1 MRVQKYCFFRK
12 YANIFAYL
20 GIFLLFCRRK
30 GEISTMKLNFNTV
43 REFLKTTLNLT
54 NDVDIQA
61 ASENIRKNIP
71 FRGPNVYILFVAII
85 IASVGLNVNSIP
97 VIIGA
102 MLISPLMGPITGLGL
117 GLGTNDRELV
127 LFSIKNLLVMVGI
140 SLLAATLYF
149 ILTPLEIDNPT
160 ELLARTRPTI
170 YDVFIAL
177 FGGLAGVLETARK
190 EKGTVISGVAI
201 ATALMPPL
209 CTVGYGIANL
219 SWQYTIGALFL
230 FSINCIFIAM
240 AAYLM
245 AKFLKFPMKTVE
257 QHRTRYFILS
267 YALVILLAATSI
279 FTGYHVIRE
288 NDFTKLANRFVK
300 KNQNIGK
307 TYIYDSQVNID
318 SKPYMLELRLAGETL
333 NEDTKEMLLRDAENY
348 GIMRSQIVIHEDAT
362 VQVDR
367 FNETEIVKNL
377 MATNANNIQVRDD
390 SIKVL
395 NAQIAHYKQQELP
408 AKQLAEELQVQLPS
422 ITRLTLAKGTALEQN
437 VVMSEEQVVVVAHC
451 IKMPGE
457 EEKARVYEWL
467 KIRLQIQDLE
477 IIFDYEEALTE

>member
-1 MRVQKYCFFRK
+1 MLNQIC
-12 YANIFAYL
+12 
-20 GIFLLFCRRK
+20 
-30 GEISTMKLNFNTV
+30 TMKVNFNTV

-245 AKFLKFPMKTVE
+245 AKFLKFPVKTVE

-267 YALVILLAATSI
+267 YGLVILLAATSI
-279 FTGYHVIRE
+279 FTGYNVIRE

-377 MATNANNIQVRDD
+377 IATNQSNVQVRDD

-395 NAQIAHYKQQELP
+395 NAQITAYKQRELP

-437 VVMSEEQVVVVAHC
+437 MVMSEEQVVVVAHC
-451 IKMPGE
+451 SEMPSE
-457 EEKARVYEWL
+457 EEKTRVYEWL
-467 KIRLQIQDLE
+467 KVRLQIEGLE
-477 IIFDYEEALTE
+477 IIFEEEN

>member
-1 MRVQKYCFFRK
+1 
-12 YANIFAYL
+12 
-20 GIFLLFCRRK
+20 
-30 GEISTMKLNFNTV
+30 MKLNFNTI

-54 NDVDIQA
+54 DYVDIPA

-149 ILTPLEIDNPT
+149 MLTPLEIDNPT

-245 AKFLKFPMKTVE
+245 AKFLKFPVKTVE

-377 MATNANNIQVRDD
+377 MATNASNVQVRDD

-395 NAQIAHYKQQELP
+395 NAQITAYKQRELP

-437 VVMSEEQVVVVAHC
+437 MVMSEEQVVVVAHC
-451 IKMPGE
+451 SEMPSE
-457 EEKARVYEWL
+457 EEKTRVYEWL
-467 KIRLQIQDLE
+467 KIRLQVEDLE
-477 IIFDYEEALTE
+477 MLFEEEN

>member
-1 MRVQKYCFFRK
+1 
-12 YANIFAYL
+12 
-20 GIFLLFCRRK
+20 
-30 GEISTMKLNFNTV
+30 MKLNLNTV

-54 NDVDIQA
+54 NDVDIPA
-61 ASENIRKNIP
+61 ASENIRKNVP

-149 ILTPLEIDNPT
+149 MLTPLEIDNPT

-219 SWQYTIGALFL
+219 SWQYTVGALFL
-230 FSINCIFIAM
+230 FCINCIFIAM

-245 AKFLKFPMKTVE
+245 AKFLKFPVKTVE

-267 YALVILLAATSI
+267 YALVILLAVTSI
-279 FTGYHVIRE
+279 FTGYQVIRE

-318 SKPYMLELRLAGETL
+318 VKPYMLELRLAGETL
-333 NEDTKEMLLRDAENY
+333 NDDTKEMLFRDAENY

-377 MATNANNIQVRDD
+377 IATNASNMQLRDD

-395 NAQIAHYKQQELP
+395 NAQIAAYKQQELP

-437 VVMSEEQVVVVAHC
+437 LVMSEEQVVVVAHC
-451 IKMPGE
+451 REMPSE
-457 EEKARVYEWL
+457 EEKQRVYDWL
-467 KIRLQIQDLE
+467 KVRLQVEDVV
-477 IIFDYEEALTE
+477 IIFERVTEI

>member
-1 MRVQKYCFFRK
+1 
-12 YANIFAYL
+12 
-20 GIFLLFCRRK
+20 
-30 GEISTMKLNFNTV
+30 MKLNFNSI

-54 NDVDIQA
+54 NDVDIPA
-61 ASENIRKNIP
+61 AIEDIRSNIP

-149 ILTPLEIDNPT
+149 MLTPLEIDNPT

-190 EKGTVISGVAI
+190 EKGTVLSGVAI

-209 CTVGYGIANL
+209 CTVGYGIAHL

-240 AAYLM
+240 AAYIM
-245 AKFLKFPMKTVE
+245 AKFLKFPVKTVE

-267 YALVILLAATSI
+267 YGLVLLLAATSI
-279 FTGYHVIRE
+279 FTAYQVIRE
-288 NDFTKLANRFVK
+288 NEFTKQANRFVK
-300 KNQNIGK
+300 KNQTIGK

-318 SKPYMLELRLAGETL
+318 VKPYALELRLAGEAL
-333 NEDTKEMLLRDAENY
+333 NDEIREMLLRDAENY
-348 GIMRSQIVIHEDAT
+348 GIMRSQIVMHEDAT
-362 VQVDR
+362 VEIDR

-377 MATNANNIQVRDD
+377 IATNASNIQVRDD
-390 SIKVL
+390 SIKAL
-395 NAQIAHYKQQELP
+395 NARIAYYQQQALP
-408 AKQLAEELQVQLPS
+408 AKQLAEELQVQLPTIS
-422 ITRLTLAKGTALEQN
+422 RLTLAKGTMLEQN
-437 VVMSEEQVVVVAHC
+437 VVMSDEQVVVVAHC
-451 IKMPGE
+451 SEMPSE
-457 EEKARVYEWL
+457 EEKTRVYEWL
-467 KIRLQIQDLE
+467 KVRLQVTNLE
-477 IIFDYEEALTE
+477 IIFDQEAGAENTINAE

>member
-1 MRVQKYCFFRK
+1 
-12 YANIFAYL
+12 
-20 GIFLLFCRRK
+20 
-30 GEISTMKLNFNTV
+30 MKLNFNTI
-43 REFLKTTLNLT
+43 REFLKNTLNLT
-54 NDVDIQA
+54 NDVDIPA
-61 ASENIRKNIP
+61 AIEDIRSNIP

-245 AKFLKFPMKTVE
+245 AKFLKFPVKTVE

-267 YALVILLAATSI
+267 YGLVILLAATSI
-279 FTGYHVIRE
+279 FTGYNVIRE

-377 MATNANNIQVRDD
+377 MATNASNVQVRDD

-395 NAQIAHYKQQELP
+395 NAQITAYKQRELP

-437 VVMSEEQVVVVAHC
+437 MVMSEEQVVVVAHC
-451 IKMPGE
+451 SEMPSE

-467 KIRLQIQDLE
+467 KVRLQIDSLE
-477 IIFDYEEALTE
+477 IIFEEEN

>member
-1 MRVQKYCFFRK
+1 
-12 YANIFAYL
+12 
-20 GIFLLFCRRK
+20 
-30 GEISTMKLNFNTV
+30 MKLNFNTV

-54 NDVDIQA
+54 NDVDIPA

-219 SWQYTIGALFL
+219 NWQYTIGALFL

-245 AKFLKFPMKTVE
+245 AKFLKFPVKTVE

-267 YALVILLAATSI
+267 YGLVILLAATSI

-288 NDFTKLANRFVK
+288 NDFTKMANRFVK

-377 MATNANNIQVRDD
+377 IATNASNIQVRDD
-390 SIKVL
+390 SIRVL
-395 NAQIAHYKQQELP
+395 NAQIAAYKRQELP

-451 IKMPGE
+451 SEMPSE
-457 EEKARVYEWL
+457 EEKTRLYEWL
-467 KIRLQIQDLE
+467 KVRLQIDSLE
-477 IIFDYEEALTE
+477 IIFDTENQ

>member
-1 MRVQKYCFFRK
+1 
-12 YANIFAYL
+12 
-20 GIFLLFCRRK
+20 
-30 GEISTMKLNFNTV
+30 MKLNFNV
-43 REFLKTTLNLT
+43 SDFVKNTLNL
-54 NDVDIQA
+54 NNYVDIPTA
-61 ASENIRKNIP
+61 NDNIRKNIP
-71 FRGPNVYILFVAII
+71 FRGPNVYILFVAVI

-102 MLISPLMGPITGLGL
+102 MLISPLMGPIIGLGL

-127 LFSIKNLLVMVGI
+127 LFSIKNLMVMVGV

-190 EKGTVISGVAI
+190 EKGTVMAGVAI

-209 CTVGYGIANL
+209 CTVGYGIANMSL
-219 SWQYTIGALFL
+219 QYTLGALFL

-245 AKFLKFPMKTVE
+245 AKFLKFPVKTID
-257 QHRTRYFILS
+257 QNKTRYYILS
-267 YALVILLAATSI
+267 YSLVVLLAGTSI
-279 FTGYHVIRE
+279 VTGYQVIRE
-288 NDFTKLANRFVK
+288 NNFTKSANRFVK
-300 KNQNIGK
+300 KNHTIGK

-318 SKPYMLELRLAGETL
+318 QKPYVVELRLAGEAL
-333 NEDTKEMLLRDAENY
+333 NNDTREMLMRDAESY
-348 GIMRSQIVIHEDAT
+348 GIMRSQILIHEDAT
-362 VQVDR
+362 VQMDK

-377 MATNANNIQVRDD
+377 ISTNATNMKVRDD

-395 NAQIAHYKQQELP
+395 NAQIAAYKQQELP
-408 AKQLAEELQVQLPS
+408 TLQLAAELQIQLPS
-422 ITRLTLAKGTALEQN
+422 IVRVTLARGTALEYN
-437 VVMSEEQVVVVAHC
+437 VVTAEQQVVVIAHC
-451 IKMPGE
+451 SEMPSI
-457 EEKARVYEWL
+457 EEKTRVLEWL
-467 KIRLQIQDLE
+467 KVRLQVENLE
-477 IIFDYEEALTE
+477 IIFEELPL

>member
-1 MRVQKYCFFRK
+1 
-12 YANIFAYL
+12 
-20 GIFLLFCRRK
+20 
-30 GEISTMKLNFNTV
+30 MKLNFNTI

-54 NDVDIQA
+54 NDVDIPA

-71 FRGPNVYILFVAII
+71 FRGPNVYILIVAII

-245 AKFLKFPMKTVE
+245 AKFLKFPVKPVE

-267 YALVILLAATSI
+267 YALVILLAATSVV
-279 FTGYHVIRE
+279 TGYHVIRE
-288 NDFTKLANRFVK
+288 NNFTKLANRFVK

-377 MATNANNIQVRDD
+377 IATNASNIQVRDD

-395 NAQIAHYKQQELP
+395 NAQIALYKQQELP

-451 IKMPGE
+451 STMPSE
-457 EEKARVYEWL
+457 EEKTRLYEWL
-467 KIRLQIQDLE
+467 KVRLQIDSLE
-477 IIFDYEEALTE
+477 IIFEEEN

>member
-1 MRVQKYCFFRK
+1 
-12 YANIFAYL
+12 
-20 GIFLLFCRRK
+20 
-30 GEISTMKLNFNTV
+30 MKLNFNTV
-43 REFLKTTLNLT
+43 REFLKITLNLT
-54 NDVDIQA
+54 NDVDIPA

-149 ILTPLEIDNPT
+149 IVTPLEIDNPT

-219 SWQYTIGALFL
+219 SWQYTVGALFL

-257 QHRTRYFILS
+257 EHRTRYFILS

-318 SKPYMLELRLAGETL
+318 TKPYMLELRLAGETL

-377 MATNANNIQVRDD
+377 MATNASNVQMRDD

-422 ITRLTLAKGTALEQN
+422 IRRLTLAKGTALEQN
-437 VVMSEEQVVVVAHC
+437 MVMSEEQVVVVAHC
-451 IKMPGE
+451 SEMPSE
-457 EEKARVYEWL
+457 EEKTRVYEWL
-467 KIRLQIQDLE
+467 KVRLQIEGLE
-477 IIFDYEEALTE
+477 IIFDTENL

>member
-1 MRVQKYCFFRK
+1 
-12 YANIFAYL
+12 
-20 GIFLLFCRRK
+20 
-30 GEISTMKLNFNTV
+30 MKLNFNTI

-54 NDVDIQA
+54 NDVDIPA

-71 FRGPNVYILFVAII
+71 FRGPNVYILIVAII

-149 ILTPLEIDNPT
+149 MLTPLEIDNPT

-245 AKFLKFPMKTVE
+245 AKFLKFPVKPVE

-267 YALVILLAATSI
+267 YALVILLAATSVV
-279 FTGYHVIRE
+279 TGYHVIRE
-288 NDFTKLANRFVK
+288 NNFTKLANRFVK

-377 MATNANNIQVRDD
+377 IATNASNIQVRDD

-395 NAQIAHYKQQELP
+395 NAQIALYKQQELP

-451 IKMPGE
+451 STMPSE
-457 EEKARVYEWL
+457 EEKTRLYEWL
-467 KIRLQIQDLE
+467 KVRLQIDSLE
-477 IIFDYEEALTE
+477 IIFEEEN

>member
-1 MRVQKYCFFRK
+1 
-12 YANIFAYL
+12 
-20 GIFLLFCRRK
+20 
-30 GEISTMKLNFNTV
+30 MKVNFNTV

-61 ASENIRKNIP
+61 ASDNIRKNIP

-245 AKFLKFPMKTVE
+245 AKFLKFPVKTVE

-267 YALVILLAATSI
+267 YGLVILLAATSI
-279 FTGYHVIRE
+279 FTGYNVIRE

-377 MATNANNIQVRDD
+377 IATNQSNVQVRDD

-395 NAQIAHYKQQELP
+395 NAQITAYKQRELP

-437 VVMSEEQVVVVAHC
+437 MVMSEEQVVVVAHC
-451 IKMPGE
+451 SEMPSE
-457 EEKARVYEWL
+457 EEKTRVYEWL
-467 KIRLQIQDLE
+467 KVRLQIEGLE
-477 IIFDYEEALTE
+477 IIFEEE

>member
-1 MRVQKYCFFRK
+1 
-12 YANIFAYL
+12 
-20 GIFLLFCRRK
+20 
-30 GEISTMKLNFNTV
+30 MKLNFNI
-43 REFLKTTLNLT
+43 REFLTDTLNLT
-54 NDVDIQA
+54 NYVDIPA
-61 ASENIRKNIP
+61 ANDNIRKNIP
-71 FRGPNVYILFVAII
+71 FKGPNVYILFAAVI

-102 MLISPLMGPITGLGL
+102 MLISPLMGPIIGLGL
-117 GLGTNDRELV
+117 GLGTNDRDLV

-177 FGGLAGVLETARK
+177 FGGMAGVLETARK
-190 EKGTVISGVAI
+190 EKGTVVSGVAI

-209 CTVGYGIANL
+209 CTVGYGIANM

-245 AKFLKFPMKTVE
+245 AKFLKFPVLTVE
-257 QHRTRYFILS
+257 QNRRRYYILS
-267 YALVILLAATSI
+267 YGLVILLAGTSVV
-279 FTGYHVIRE
+279 TGYQVIRE
-288 NDFTKLANRFVK
+288 NEFTKNANRFVK
-300 KNQNIGK
+300 KNHTIGK
-307 TYIYDSQVNID
+307 TYIYDSQVDID

-333 NEDTKEMLLRDAENY
+333 NNDTREMLLRDAENY

-367 FNETEIVKNL
+367 LNETEIVKNL
-377 MATNANNIQVRDD
+377 IATNTNNIQVRDD

-395 NAQIAHYKQQELP
+395 NAQLENYKQQQLP
-408 AKQLAEELQVQLPS
+408 AAQLAAELQVQMPDIVR
-422 ITRLTLAKGTALEQN
+422 ITMAKGTSMEKD
-437 VVMSEEQVVVVAHC
+437 VVTSENQVVVIVYC
-451 IKMPGE
+451 SKQPGE
-457 EEKARVYEWL
+457 MERAKVLEWL
-467 KIRLQIQDLE
+467 KVRLQVEDIE
-477 IIFDYEEALTE
+477 IIFERA

>member
-1 MRVQKYCFFRK
+1 
-12 YANIFAYL
+12 
-20 GIFLLFCRRK
+20 
-30 GEISTMKLNFNTV
+30 MKLNFNTV

-54 NDVDIQA
+54 NDVDIPA

-177 FGGLAGVLETARK
+177 FGGLAGILETARK

-219 SWQYTIGALFL
+219 SWQYTVGALFL

-267 YALVILLAATSI
+267 YALVILLAAISI

-318 SKPYMLELRLAGETL
+318 TKPYMLELRLAGETL

-377 MATNANNIQVRDD
+377 MATNASNIQVRDD
-390 SIKVL
+390 SIRVL
-395 NAQIAHYKQQELP
+395 NAQIAAYKQQELP

-422 ITRLTLAKGTALEQN
+422 ITRLTLAKGTVLEQN

-451 IKMPGE
+451 SDMPNE
-457 EEKARVYEWL
+457 EEKTRLYEWL
-467 KIRLQIQDLE
+467 KVRLQIDSLE
-477 IIFDYEEALTE
+477 IIFDTENQ

>member
-1 MRVQKYCFFRK
+1 
-12 YANIFAYL
+12 
-20 GIFLLFCRRK
+20 
-30 GEISTMKLNFNTV
+30 MKLNFNSI

-54 NDVDIQA
+54 NDVDIPA

-149 ILTPLEIDNPT
+149 MLTPLEIDNPT

-245 AKFLKFPMKTVE
+245 AKFLKFPVKTVE

-318 SKPYMLELRLAGETL
+318 NKPYMLELRLAGETL

-377 MATNANNIQVRDD
+377 MATNASNVQVRDD

-395 NAQIAHYKQQELP
+395 NAQITAYKQRELP

-422 ITRLTLAKGTALEQN
+422 ITRLTLARGTALEQN
-437 VVMSEEQVVVVAHC
+437 MVMSEEQVVVVAHC
-451 IKMPGE
+451 SEMPSE
-457 EEKARVYEWL
+457 EEKTRVYEWL
-467 KIRLQIQDLE
+467 KIRLQVEDLE
-477 IIFDYEEALTE
+477 MLFEEEIP

>member
-1 MRVQKYCFFRK
+1 
-12 YANIFAYL
+12 
-20 GIFLLFCRRK
+20 
-30 GEISTMKLNFNTV
+30 MKLNFNTV

-54 NDVDIQA
+54 NDVDIPA

-149 ILTPLEIDNPT
+149 IVTPLEIDNPT

-190 EKGTVISGVAI
+190 EKGTVLSGVAI

-209 CTVGYGIANL
+209 CTIGYGIANL
-219 SWQYTIGALFL
+219 SWQYTVGALFL

-288 NDFTKLANRFVK
+288 NDFTKMANRFVK

-377 MATNANNIQVRDD
+377 MATNASNVQVRDD

-422 ITRLTLAKGTALEQN
+422 ITRLTLARGTALEQN
-437 VVMSEEQVVVVAHC
+437 VVMSEEQVVVVVHC
-451 IKMPGE
+451 SEMPNE
-457 EEKARVYEWL
+457 EEKTRLYEWL
-467 KIRLQIQDLE
+467 KVRLQIDSLE
-477 IIFDYEEALTE
+477 IIFDTENQ

>member
-1 MRVQKYCFFRK
+1 
-12 YANIFAYL
+12 
-20 GIFLLFCRRK
+20 
-30 GEISTMKLNFNTV
+30 MKVNFNTV

-54 NDVDIQA
+54 NDVDIPA

-190 EKGTVISGVAI
+190 EKGTVLSGVAI

-245 AKFLKFPMKTVE
+245 AKFLKFPVKTVE

-318 SKPYMLELRLAGETL
+318 TKPYMLELRLAGETL

-377 MATNANNIQVRDD
+377 MATNASNVQVRDD

-395 NAQIAHYKQQELP
+395 NAQIAAYKQRELP

-437 VVMSEEQVVVVAHC
+437 MVMSEEQVVVVAHC
-451 IKMPGE
+451 SEMPSE
-457 EEKARVYEWL
+457 EEKTRVYEWL
-467 KIRLQIQDLE
+467 KVRLQIEGLE
-477 IIFDYEEALTE
+477 IIFEEEGVGRGAPV

>member
-1 MRVQKYCFFRK
+1 
-12 YANIFAYL
+12 
-20 GIFLLFCRRK
+20 
-30 GEISTMKLNFNTV
+30 MKLNFNTI
-43 REFLKTTLNLT
+43 REFLKNTLNLT
-54 NDVDIQA
+54 NDVDIPA
-61 ASENIRKNIP
+61 AIEDIRSNIP

-245 AKFLKFPMKTVE
+245 AKFLKFPVKTVE

-267 YALVILLAATSI
+267 YGLVILLAATSI
-279 FTGYHVIRE
+279 FTGYNVIRE

-318 SKPYMLELRLAGETL
+318 TKPYMLELRLAGETL
-333 NEDTKEMLLRDAENY
+333 KEDTKEMLLRDAENY

-377 MATNANNIQVRDD
+377 MATNASNVQVRDD

-422 ITRLTLAKGTALEQN
+422 ITRLTLARGTALEQN
-437 VVMSEEQVVVVAHC
+437 MVMSEEQVIVVAHC
-451 IKMPGE
+451 SEMPSE
-457 EEKARVYEWL
+457 EEKVRVYEWL
-467 KIRLQIQDLE
+467 KIRLQVEDLE
-477 IIFDYEEALTE
+477 IIFDTETL

>member
-1 MRVQKYCFFRK
+1 
-12 YANIFAYL
+12 
-20 GIFLLFCRRK
+20 
-30 GEISTMKLNFNTV
+30 MKLNFNTI
-43 REFLKTTLNLT
+43 REFLKNTLNLT
-54 NDVDIQA
+54 NDVDIPA
-61 ASENIRKNIP
+61 AIEDIRSNIP

-245 AKFLKFPMKTVE
+245 AKFLKFPVKTVE

-267 YALVILLAATSI
+267 YGLVILLAATSI
-279 FTGYHVIRE
+279 FTGYNVIRE

-318 SKPYMLELRLAGETL
+318 SKPYVLELRLAGETL

-377 MATNANNIQVRDD
+377 MATNASNVQVRDD

-395 NAQIAHYKQQELP
+395 NAQITAYKQRELP

-437 VVMSEEQVVVVAHC
+437 MVMSEEQVVVVAHC
-451 IKMPGE
+451 SEMPSE

-467 KIRLQIQDLE
+467 KVRLQIDSLE
-477 IIFDYEEALTE
+477 IIFEGEN

>member
-1 MRVQKYCFFRK
+1 
-12 YANIFAYL
+12 
-20 GIFLLFCRRK
+20 
-30 GEISTMKLNFNTV
+30 MKLNFNTI
-43 REFLKTTLNLT
+43 REFLKNTLNLT
-54 NDVDIQA
+54 NDVDIPA
-61 ASENIRKNIP
+61 AIEDIRSNIP

-127 LFSIKNLLVMVGI
+127 LFSIKNLLVMVEI

-245 AKFLKFPMKTVE
+245 AKFLKFPVKTVE

-267 YALVILLAATSI
+267 YGLVILLAATSI
-279 FTGYHVIRE
+279 FTGYNVIRE

-377 MATNANNIQVRDD
+377 MATNASNVQVRDD

-395 NAQIAHYKQQELP
+395 NAQITAYKQRELP

-437 VVMSEEQVVVVAHC
+437 MVMSEEQVVVVAHC
-451 IKMPGE
+451 SEMPSE

-467 KIRLQIQDLE
+467 KVRLQIDSLE
-477 IIFDYEEALTE
+477 IIFEEEN

>member
-1 MRVQKYCFFRK
+1 
-12 YANIFAYL
+12 
-20 GIFLLFCRRK
+20 
-30 GEISTMKLNFNTV
+30 MKLNFNTI
-43 REFLKTTLNLT
+43 REFLKNTLNLT
-54 NDVDIQA
+54 DYVDISA

-149 ILTPLEIDNPT
+149 MLTPLEIDNPT

-245 AKFLKFPMKTVE
+245 AKFLKFPVKTVE

-267 YALVILLAATSI
+267 YGLVILLAATSI
-279 FTGYHVIRE
+279 FTGYNVIRE

-377 MATNANNIQVRDD
+377 MATNASNVQVRDD

-395 NAQIAHYKQQELP
+395 NAQITAYKQRELP

-437 VVMSEEQVVVVAHC
+437 MVMSEEQVVVVAHC
-451 IKMPGE
+451 SEMPSE

-467 KIRLQIQDLE
+467 KIRLQVEDLE
-477 IIFDYEEALTE
+477 MLFEE

>member
-1 MRVQKYCFFRK
+1 
-12 YANIFAYL
+12 
-20 GIFLLFCRRK
+20 
-30 GEISTMKLNFNTV
+30 MKLNFNSI

-54 NDVDIQA
+54 NDVDIPA
-61 ASENIRKNIP
+61 AIEDIRSNIP

-190 EKGTVISGVAI
+190 EKGTVLSGVAI

-209 CTVGYGIANL
+209 CTVGYGIAHL

-240 AAYLM
+240 AAYIM
-245 AKFLKFPMKTVE
+245 AKFLKFPVKTVE

-267 YALVILLAATSI
+267 YGLVLLLAATSI
-279 FTGYHVIRE
+279 FTAYQVIRE
-288 NDFTKLANRFVK
+288 NEFTKQANRFVK
-300 KNQNIGK
+300 KNQTIGK

-318 SKPYMLELRLAGETL
+318 VKPYALELRLAGEAL
-333 NEDTKEMLLRDAENY
+333 NDEIREMLLRDAENY
-348 GIMRSQIVIHEDAT
+348 GIMRSQIVMHEDAT
-362 VQVDR
+362 VEIDR

-377 MATNANNIQVRDD
+377 IATNASNIQVRDD
-390 SIKVL
+390 SIKAL
-395 NAQIAHYKQQELP
+395 NARIAYYQQQQLP
-408 AKQLAEELQVQLPS
+408 AEQLAEELQVQLPTIS
-422 ITRLTLAKGTALEQN
+422 RLTLAKGTMLEQN
-437 VVMSEEQVVVVAHC
+437 VVMSDEQVVVVAHC
-451 IKMPGE
+451 SEMPSE
-457 EEKARVYEWL
+457 EEKTRVYEWL
-467 KIRLQIQDLE
+467 KVRLQVTNLE
-477 IIFDYEEALTE
+477 IIFDQEAGAENTINAE

>member
-1 MRVQKYCFFRK
+1 
-12 YANIFAYL
+12 
-20 GIFLLFCRRK
+20 
-30 GEISTMKLNFNTV
+30 MKLNFNTV

-54 NDVDIQA
+54 NDVDIPA

-177 FGGLAGVLETARK
+177 FGGLAGILETARK

-219 SWQYTIGALFL
+219 SWQYTVGALFL

-267 YALVILLAATSI
+267 YALVILLAAISI

-318 SKPYMLELRLAGETL
+318 TKPYMLELRLAGETL

-377 MATNANNIQVRDD
+377 MATNASNIQVRDD
-390 SIKVL
+390 SIRVL
-395 NAQIAHYKQQELP
+395 NAQIAAYKRQELP

-422 ITRLTLAKGTALEQN
+422 IIRLTLAKGTVLEQN

-451 IKMPGE
+451 SDMPNE
-457 EEKARVYEWL
+457 EEKTRLYEWL
-467 KIRLQIQDLE
+467 KVRLQIDSLE
-477 IIFDYEEALTE
+477 IIFDTENQ

>member
-1 MRVQKYCFFRK
+1 
-12 YANIFAYL
+12 
-20 GIFLLFCRRK
+20 
-30 GEISTMKLNFNTV
+30 MKLNFNTI

-54 NDVDIQA
+54 DYVDIPA

-127 LFSIKNLLVMVGI
+127 LFSIKNLLIMVGI

-149 ILTPLEIDNPT
+149 MLTPLEIDNPT

-190 EKGTVISGVAI
+190 EKGTVLSGVAI

-245 AKFLKFPMKTVE
+245 AKFLKFPVKTVE

-318 SKPYMLELRLAGETL
+318 AKPYMLELRLAGETL
-333 NEDTKEMLLRDAENY
+333 NNDTKEMLLRDAENY

-377 MATNANNIQVRDD
+377 MATNASNVQVRDD

-395 NAQIAHYKQQELP
+395 NAQIAAYKRQELP
-408 AKQLAEELQVQLPS
+408 AKQLAEELQVQLPY

-451 IKMPGE
+451 SEMPSE
-457 EEKARVYEWL
+457 EVKTKVYEWL

-477 IIFDYEEALTE
+477 IIFEYEEPLTE

>member
-1 MRVQKYCFFRK
+1 
-12 YANIFAYL
+12 
-20 GIFLLFCRRK
+20 
-30 GEISTMKLNFNTV
+30 MKLNFNTV

-54 NDVDIQA
+54 NDVDIPA

-149 ILTPLEIDNPT
+149 IVTPLEIDNPT

-219 SWQYTIGALFL
+219 SWQYTVGALFL

-288 NDFTKLANRFVK
+288 NDFTKMANRFVK

-318 SKPYMLELRLAGETL
+318 TKPYMLELRLAGETL

-377 MATNANNIQVRDD
+377 MATNASNVQVRDD

-422 ITRLTLAKGTALEQN
+422 ITRLTLARGTALEQN

-451 IKMPGE
+451 SEMPSE
-457 EEKARVYEWL
+457 EEKTRVYEWL
-467 KIRLQIQDLE
+467 KIRLQIDGLE
-477 IIFDYEEALTE
+477 IIFDTETL

>member
-1 MRVQKYCFFRK
+1 
-12 YANIFAYL
+12 
-20 GIFLLFCRRK
+20 
-30 GEISTMKLNFNTV
+30 
-43 REFLKTTLNLT
+43 
-54 NDVDIQA
+54 
-61 ASENIRKNIP
+61 
-71 FRGPNVYILFVAII
+71 VYILFAAVI

-102 MLISPLMGPITGLGL
+102 MLISPLMGPIIGLGL

-127 LFSIKNLLVMVGI
+127 LFSIKHLVVMVCV
-140 SLLAATLYF
+140 SLFAATLYF

-219 SWQYTIGALFL
+219 SLQYTLGALFL

-245 AKFLKFPMKTVE
+245 AKFLNFPKRTVE
-257 QHRTRYFILS
+257 QNRTRYYILS
-267 YALVILLAATSI
+267 YGLVILLAGTSVV
-279 FTGYHVIRE
+279 TGYQVIRE
-288 NDFTKLANRFVK
+288 NEFTKSANRFVK
-300 KNQNIGK
+300 KNHTIGK
-307 TYIYDSQVNID
+307 TYIYDYQVNVD
-318 SKPYMLELRLAGETL
+318 KKPYMVELRLAGEAL
-333 NEDTKEMLLRDAENY
+333 NSDAREVLLRDAESY

-362 VQVDR
+362 LQIDR
-367 FNETEIVKNL
+367 FNEIEIVKNL
-377 MATNANNIQVRDD
+377 IATNTTNIQVRDD

-395 NAQIAHYKQQELP
+395 NAQIEAYKQQQLP
-408 AKQLAEELQVQLPS
+408 AVQLAAELQVQMS
-422 ITRLTLAKGTALEQN
+422 GITRVTMAKGTAIDKD
-437 VVMSEEQVVVVAHC
+437 VVTSENQVVVIVYC
-451 IKMPGE
+451 SEMPSEKEKIK
-457 EEKARVYEWL
+457 VLEWL
-467 KIRLQIQDLE
+467 KVRLQVQEVE
-477 IIFDYEEALTE
+477 IIFEKAD

>member
-1 MRVQKYCFFRK
+1 
-12 YANIFAYL
+12 
-20 GIFLLFCRRK
+20 
-30 GEISTMKLNFNTV
+30 MKLNFNTV
-43 REFLKTTLNLT
+43 REFLKITLNLT
-54 NDVDIQA
+54 NDVDIPA

-219 SWQYTIGALFL
+219 SWQYTVGALFL

-318 SKPYMLELRLAGETL
+318 TKPYMLELRLAGETL

-377 MATNANNIQVRDD
+377 MATNASNIQVRDD

-395 NAQIAHYKQQELP
+395 NAQIATYKRQELP

-422 ITRLTLAKGTALEQN
+422 IIRLTLAKGTALEQN

-451 IKMPGE
+451 SEMPSE
-457 EEKARVYEWL
+457 EEKTRLYEWL
-467 KIRLQIQDLE
+467 KVRLQIDSLE
-477 IIFDYEEALTE
+477 IIFDTENQ

>member
-1 MRVQKYCFFRK
+1 
-12 YANIFAYL
+12 
-20 GIFLLFCRRK
+20 
-30 GEISTMKLNFNTV
+30 MKLNFNTI

-54 NDVDIQA
+54 DYIDIPA

-102 MLISPLMGPITGLGL
+102 MLISPLMGPITGIGL

-149 ILTPLEIDNPT
+149 MLTPLEIDNPT

-245 AKFLKFPMKTVE
+245 AKFLKFPVKTVE

-318 SKPYMLELRLAGETL
+318 NKPYMLELRLAGETL

-377 MATNANNIQVRDD
+377 MATNASNVQVRDD

-395 NAQIAHYKQQELP
+395 NAQITAYKQRELP

-422 ITRLTLAKGTALEQN
+422 ITRLTLARGTALEQN
-437 VVMSEEQVVVVAHC
+437 MVMSEEQVVVVAHC
-451 IKMPGE
+451 SEMPSE
-457 EEKARVYEWL
+457 EEKTRVYEWL
-467 KIRLQIQDLE
+467 KIRLQVEDLE
-477 IIFDYEEALTE
+477 MLFEEEIP

>member
-1 MRVQKYCFFRK
+1 
-12 YANIFAYL
+12 
-20 GIFLLFCRRK
+20 
-30 GEISTMKLNFNTV
+30 MKLNFNTV

-61 ASENIRKNIP
+61 AIEDIRSNIP

-149 ILTPLEIDNPT
+149 IVTPLEIDNPT

-219 SWQYTIGALFL
+219 SWQYTVGALFL

-318 SKPYMLELRLAGETL
+318 SKPYILELRLAGETL

-377 MATNANNIQVRDD
+377 MATNASNVQVRDD

-422 ITRLTLAKGTALEQN
+422 ITRLTLARGTALEQN

-451 IKMPGE
+451 SEMPSE
-457 EEKARVYEWL
+457 EEKTRVYEWL
-467 KIRLQIQDLE
+467 KIRLQIDGLE
-477 IIFDYEEALTE
+477 IIFDTETL

>member
-1 MRVQKYCFFRK
+1 
-12 YANIFAYL
+12 
-20 GIFLLFCRRK
+20 
-30 GEISTMKLNFNTV
+30 MKVNFNTV

-61 ASENIRKNIP
+61 AIEDIRSNIP

-190 EKGTVISGVAI
+190 EKGTVLSGVAI

-219 SWQYTIGALFL
+219 SWQYTVGALFL

-288 NDFTKLANRFVK
+288 NDFTKMANRFVK

-333 NEDTKEMLLRDAENY
+333 NEDTKEMLLRDAENF

-377 MATNANNIQVRDD
+377 MAMNASNVQVRDD

-408 AKQLAEELQVQLPS
+408 ARQLAEELQVQLPS
-422 ITRLTLAKGTALEQN
+422 IMRLTLAKGTALEQN

-451 IKMPGE
+451 SEMPSE
-457 EEKARVYEWL
+457 EEKTRVYEWL
-467 KIRLQIQDLE
+467 KIRLQIHDLE
-477 IIFDYEEALTE
+477 IIFDYEESLTE

>member
-1 MRVQKYCFFRK
+1 
-12 YANIFAYL
+12 
-20 GIFLLFCRRK
+20 
-30 GEISTMKLNFNTV
+30 MKLNFNTV

-61 ASENIRKNIP
+61 AIEDIRSNIP

-190 EKGTVISGVAI
+190 EKGTVLSGVAI

-245 AKFLKFPMKTVE
+245 AKFLKFPVKTVE

-288 NDFTKLANRFVK
+288 NDFTKMANRFVK

-318 SKPYMLELRLAGETL
+318 TNPYMLELRLAGETL

-377 MATNANNIQVRDD
+377 MATNASNVQVRDD

-422 ITRLTLAKGTALEQN
+422 ITRLTLARGTALEQN
-437 VVMSEEQVVVVAHC
+437 VVMSEEQVIVVAHC
-451 IKMPGE
+451 SEMPSE
-457 EEKARVYEWL
+457 EEKVRVYEWL
-467 KIRLQIQDLE
+467 KIRLQVEDLE
-477 IIFDYEEALTE
+477 IIFDTETL

>member
-1 MRVQKYCFFRK
+1 
-12 YANIFAYL
+12 
-20 GIFLLFCRRK
+20 
-30 GEISTMKLNFNTV
+30 MKVNFNTV

-54 NDVDIQA
+54 NDVDIPA

-149 ILTPLEIDNPT
+149 MLTPLEIDNPT

-190 EKGTVISGVAI
+190 EKGNVLSGVAI

-219 SWQYTIGALFL
+219 SWQYTVGALFL

-267 YALVILLAATSI
+267 YGLVILLAATSI
-279 FTGYHVIRE
+279 FTGYNVIRE

-348 GIMRSQIVIHEDAT
+348 GIMRSQIMIHEDAT

-377 MATNANNIQVRDD
+377 IATNQSNVQVRDD

-395 NAQIAHYKQQELP
+395 NAQITAYKQRELP

-451 IKMPGE
+451 SEMPSE
-457 EEKARVYEWL
+457 EEKTRVYEWL
-467 KIRLQIQDLE
+467 KIRLQIHDLE
-477 IIFDYEEALTE
+477 IIFDYEESLTE

>member
-1 MRVQKYCFFRK
+1 
-12 YANIFAYL
+12 
-20 GIFLLFCRRK
+20 
-30 GEISTMKLNFNTV
+30 MKLNFNTI

-54 NDVDIQA
+54 DYVDIPA

-149 ILTPLEIDNPT
+149 MLTPLEIDNPT

-245 AKFLKFPMKTVE
+245 AKFLKFPVKTVE

-348 GIMRSQIVIHEDAT
+348 GIMRSQIVIHEDVT

-377 MATNANNIQVRDD
+377 MATNASNVQVRDD

-395 NAQIAHYKQQELP
+395 NAQITAYKQRELP

-451 IKMPGE
+451 SEMPSE
-457 EEKARVYEWL
+457 EEKTRVYEWL
-467 KIRLQIQDLE
+467 KIRLQVEDLE
-477 IIFDYEEALTE
+477 MQFEEEIP

>member
-1 MRVQKYCFFRK
+1 
-12 YANIFAYL
+12 
-20 GIFLLFCRRK
+20 
-30 GEISTMKLNFNTV
+30 MKLNFNTI

-54 NDVDIQA
+54 NDVDIPA

-245 AKFLKFPMKTVE
+245 AKFLKFPVKTVE

-267 YALVILLAATSI
+267 YGLVILLAATSI
-279 FTGYHVIRE
+279 FTGYNVIRE

-307 TYIYDSQVNID
+307 TYIYESQVNID

-377 MATNANNIQVRDD
+377 MATNASNVQVRDD

-395 NAQIAHYKQQELP
+395 NAQITAYKQRELP

-437 VVMSEEQVVVVAHC
+437 MVMSEEQVVVVAHC
-451 IKMPGE
+451 SEMPSE

-467 KIRLQIQDLE
+467 KVRLQIDSLE
-477 IIFDYEEALTE
+477 IIFEGEN

>member
-1 MRVQKYCFFRK
+1 
-12 YANIFAYL
+12 
-20 GIFLLFCRRK
+20 
-30 GEISTMKLNFNTV
+30 MKLNFNTV
-43 REFLKTTLNLT
+43 REFLKITLNLT
-54 NDVDIQA
+54 NDVDIPA

-190 EKGTVISGVAI
+190 EKGTVLSGVAI

-245 AKFLKFPMKTVE
+245 AKFLKFPVKTVE

-288 NDFTKLANRFVK
+288 NDFTKMANRFVK

-318 SKPYMLELRLAGETL
+318 TKPYMLELRLAGETL

-377 MATNANNIQVRDD
+377 MATNASNVQVRDD

-422 ITRLTLAKGTALEQN
+422 ITRLTLARGTALEQN

-451 IKMPGE
+451 SEMPSE
-457 EEKARVYEWL
+457 EEKVRVYEWL
-467 KIRLQIQDLE
+467 KIRLQVEDLE
-477 IIFDYEEALTE
+477 IIFDTETL

>member
-1 MRVQKYCFFRK
+1 
-12 YANIFAYL
+12 
-20 GIFLLFCRRK
+20 
-30 GEISTMKLNFNTV
+30 MKLNFNTI

-54 NDVDIQA
+54 NDVDIPA

-149 ILTPLEIDNPT
+149 MLTPLEIDNPT

-245 AKFLKFPMKTVE
+245 AKFLKFPVKTVE

-377 MATNANNIQVRDD
+377 MATNASNVQVRDD

-395 NAQIAHYKQQELP
+395 NAQIAAYKQRELP

-451 IKMPGE
+451 SEMPSE
-457 EEKARVYEWL
+457 EEKTRVYEWL
-467 KIRLQIQDLE
+467 KVRLQIDSLE
-477 IIFDYEEALTE
+477 IIFEEEIL